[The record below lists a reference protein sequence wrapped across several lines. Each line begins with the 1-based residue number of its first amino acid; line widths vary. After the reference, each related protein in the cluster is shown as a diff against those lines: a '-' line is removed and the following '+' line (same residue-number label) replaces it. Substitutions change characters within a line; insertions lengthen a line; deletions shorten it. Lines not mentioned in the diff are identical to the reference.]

1 MVDSV
6 AMKWSKPDLNQHWRS
21 YGFCSVD
28 IETTGLEFQKDEVI
42 SVGAINITDGRFS
55 SVGNFYE
62 EISPVNKPSI
72 SSIQVHGLRGVDL
85 ESARPVDQVMSE
97 FVTHIGNRFLVTH
110 AGWVERGFL
119 SAPLKKQGYKFPKN
133 IIDTAAL
140 ARFSGYADESSD
152 HEPSLE
158 FLARKLNLPVY
169 APHHA
174 LGDAMTTAVVFLA
187 LVSEIEKTQEILTL
201 KKLLELSQ

>member
-1 MVDSV
+1 
-6 AMKWSKPDLNQHWRS
+6 MKLLKADQNKHWRS
-21 YGFCSVD
+21 YEYCSID
-28 IETTGLEFQKDEVI
+28 IETTGLNFQKDEVI
-42 SVGAINITDGRFS
+42 SIGAVSIIDGRFP

-62 EISPVNKPSI
+62 EISPVIKPSV

-85 ESARPVDQVMSE
+85 ESALPVDQVIPAFISKIS
-97 FVTHIGNRFLVTH
+97 TNYLITH
-110 AGWVERGFL
+110 AGWVERAFL
-119 SAPLKKQGYKFPKN
+119 TAPLRGQGYKFPKH

-140 ARFSGYADESSD
+140 ARFCGYADETSG

-187 LVSEIEKTQEILTL
+187 LAGEIERTGELLTV
-201 KKLLELSQ
+201 KRLLELSQ